1 MKIQFLLFLF
11 SSKILLSKSNE
22 NEYDENYPMDEEAVV
37 PDYYDGDYESVD
49 YLVPEDIAANVC
61 TLPENL
67 GFSDKILSCIL
78 QQFK

>member
-11 SSKILLSKSNE
+11 SSKVLLSKSNG
-22 NEYDENYPMDEEAVV
+22 NEYDENFPMDEEAVV

-67 GFSDKILSCIL
+67 GFSGKILSYIL
-78 QQFK
+78 KQL

>member
-11 SSKILLSKSNE
+11 SSKILLSKSNDNE
-22 NEYDENYPMDEEAVV
+22 NDYPMDDEAVV

-49 YLVPEDIAANVC
+49 YLVPEEIAANVC

-67 GFSDKILSCIL
+67 GFSGKILSCIL

>member
-11 SSKILLSKSNE
+11 SSKILLSKSND
-22 NEYDENYPMDEEAVV
+22 NEYEYPMDEEAVV

-49 YLVPEDIAANVC
+49 YLVPEEIAANVC

-67 GFSDKILSCIL
+67 GFSGKILSYIL
-78 QQFK
+78 QQL

>member
-11 SSKILLSKSNE
+11 SSKILLSKSND
-22 NEYDENYPMDEEAVV
+22 NEHDYPMDEEAVV

-49 YLVPEDIAANVC
+49 YLVPEEIAANVC

-67 GFSDKILSCIL
+67 GFSGKILSYIL
-78 QQFK
+78 QQL

>member
-11 SSKILLSKSNE
+11 SSKILLSKSND
-22 NEYDENYPMDEEAVV
+22 NEYDENFPMDEEAVV

-49 YLVPEDIAANVC
+49 YLVPEEIAANVC

-67 GFSDKILSCIL
+67 GFSGKILSYIL
-78 QQFK
+78 QQL

>member
-11 SSKILLSKSNE
+11 SSKILLSKSND
-22 NEYDENYPMDEEAVV
+22 NEYDYPKDEEAVV

-49 YLVPEDIAANVC
+49 YLVPEEIAANVC

-67 GFSDKILSCIL
+67 GFSGKILSYIL
-78 QQFK
+78 QQL